1 MGRCEAKG
9 GRCAASRR
17 TMLCLLA
24 ARGIALQWV
33 PFSPVRPHLLKYP
46 AGCPHPA
53 VRRRGWRSGSPN
65 QSHCHKHNRNPS
77 LTLVRR
83 WQLRSSS
90 LTISISP

>member
-1 MGRCEAKG
+1 
-9 GRCAASRR
+9 
-17 TMLCLLA
+17 MLCLLA
-24 ARGIALQWV
+24 ARDMLCLLAARDIALQWV
-33 PFSPVRPHLLKYP
+33 PFSPERPLKYP

-65 QSHCHKHNRNPS
+65 QSHCHNHNHNPS
-77 LTLVRR
+77 VTLVRR